1 MSFPR
6 IVYIMSMSHSG
17 STLLDVLLSSH
28 SQAVSVG
35 EAKRFSPNSKAKMA
49 CSCESDLVWDCPFW
63 ARVDT
68 VLQGSGLS
76 LRRLDLEGGDDDNFV
91 EHNRAFYLAVQEVTG
106 KPVILDSSKN
116 LKRLRRLLSLGK
128 FDLLPIHLI
137 RKPHGVVYS
146 HLRKE
151 RSWVRC
157 ALDYRKKNQ
166 RTRMLLRDV
175 DHELVRYEELAADPQ
190 ATLERLMPRIGLEYD
205 PQQLDWA
212 GVERHNCG
220 GNRMRRSESS
230 SIHVDRNWETGLPA
244 WQKAAVSVLT
254 YPASR

>member
-1 MSFPR
+1 MSDPR
-6 IVYIMSMSHSG
+6 ITYIMSMSHSG
-17 STLLDVLLSSH
+17 STLLDVLVSGH

-35 EAKRFSPNSKAKMA
+35 EAKRFNPDSKAKMA

-63 ARVDT
+63 GRVDAA
-68 VLQGSGLS
+68 LQGSGLS
-76 LRRLDLEGGDDDNFV
+76 LRGLDLEGGDDDSFV
-91 EHNRAFYLAVQEVTG
+91 RHNRAFYRAVQEITG
-106 KPVILDSSKN
+106 KPVIVDSSKN
-116 LKRLRRLLSLGK
+116 LKRLRRLLCLGE
-128 FDLLPIHLI
+128 FDVLPIHLI

-166 RTRMLLRDV
+166 RTRALLRDV
-175 DHELVRYEELAADPQ
+175 DHELVHYEELAADPE
-190 ATLERLMPRIGLEYD
+190 AVLVRLMPRIGPEYE

-230 SIHVDRNWETGLPA
+230 SIRVDRNWEKGLPA
-244 WQKAAVSVLT
+244 WQKAAVSLLT